1 MTFDEVSNNV
11 YKVNLTDNFGRQG
24 GTTDSDLDAAIA
36 TCESYVFDIERQVSK
51 NWTRF
56 LYDTCIL
63 KLQDKGIIEKQYHE
77 EAFGSWYIL
86 LKDRILFDGRDFVF
100 CIQVYKDNDWVDIER
115 INLKDLTYDN
125 FIKTISST
133 R

>member
-1 MTFDEVSNNV
+1 LPGWTLTFDEVSNNV

-36 TCESYVFDIERQVSK
+36 TCESYAFDIERQFSK

-63 KLQDKGIIEKQYHE
+63 KLQNKGIIEKQYHAE
-77 EAFGSWYIL
+77 TFGSWYIL

-100 CIQVYKDNDWVDIER
+100 CIQD
-115 INLKDLTYDN
+115 LKTMLMG
-125 FIKTISST
+125 
-133 R
+133 